1 MQRTDASAPDIE
13 DNLLH
18 EEFEKRAPMGFQ
30 GMRGKKD
37 YLLSDFEDGY
47 FRDDYE
53 KRASSQNTRG
63 RNTLLE
69 DEYYKRAPMG
79 FQGMRGKK
87 SLEEVS
93 PRRLKGYFRIGKGF
107 QRCIYNLCDFL
118 CKPEHGFPYE
128 LPACLRDSMFF
139 YVLL

>member
-1 MQRTDASAPDIE
+1 MHRTDASAPNIE

-18 EEFEKRAPMGFQ
+18 EEFEKRAPMGFH

-37 YLLSDFEDGY
+37 YLLPDFEDAY

-53 KRASSQNTRG
+53 KRAASQDTKG
-63 RNTLLE
+63 RNSLLE

-93 PRRLKGYFRIGKGF
+93 LRRLNVIFVSGKGF
-107 QRCIYNLCDFL
+107 QRCICNLYDFL
-118 CKPEHGFPYE
+118 CKSERGFLYE
-128 LPACLRDSMFF
+128 FSA
-139 YVLL
+139 

>member
-1 MQRTDASAPDIE
+1 MHGKDASAPDVE

-37 YLLSDFEDGY
+37 YLLPDFEDAY

-53 KRASSQNTRG
+53 KRARSQDARG
-63 RNTLLE
+63 RKALLE

-93 PRRLKGYFRIGKGF
+93 LRRLNI
-107 QRCIYNLCDFL
+107 
-118 CKPEHGFPYE
+118 
-128 LPACLRDSMFF
+128 S
-139 YVLL
+139 